1 MNNRMRL
8 EKFIFWAFTAIVILG
23 FGALSL
29 GMAPYMDDA
38 YEDDFVWV
46 IVIAGLA
53 VLYIALNVLIAVFIY
68 KDTSKRN
75 MNAWLWM
82 LAVIYI
88 PNFIGLL
95 FYLFA
100 RQQHHSLSGTEPRNK
115 AIQCPHCGRLIQS

>member
-8 EKFIFWAFTAIVILG
+8 EKFIFWAFTTIVVLG
-23 FGALSL
+23 FGALSFA
-29 GMAPYMDDA
+29 MAPYMDDA
-38 YEDDFVWV
+38 FEDDFVWV
-46 IVIAGLA
+46 FVIVGLV
-53 VLYIALNVLIAVFIY
+53 VLFIALNALIAVFIY
-68 KDTSKRN
+68 KDASKRN

-100 RQQHHSLSGTEPRNK
+100 RRQHHSLSETEPRNK
-115 AIQCPHCGRLIQS
+115 PIQCPHCGKLIQS